1 MTTLKYLRHSIL
13 IACFLNLIFALTHW
27 AGIASDHLLIATNYG
42 LSALIILIVL
52 LNTIVLTHHPTIM
65 LPPATTNLADQLC
78 CPTDCLSD
86 RVVMSIVHI
95 GCVLSSLIAN

>member
-42 LSALIILIVL
+42 LSALIILMVL
-52 LNTIVLTHHPTIM
+52 LNTIVLTHHPTIIQQIW
-65 LPPATTNLADQLC
+65 LINFAAL
-78 CPTDCLSD
+78 
-86 RVVMSIVHI
+86 
-95 GCVLSSLIAN
+95 LIAFLTEWL

>member
-27 AGIASDHLLIATNYG
+27 ARHCQRPSVDRYKLRAQRPDYFNGFVEHDRFDTSSDNHA
-42 LSALIILIVL
+42 
-52 LNTIVLTHHPTIM
+52 
-65 LPPATTNLADQLC
+65 PPATTNLADQLC

>member
-27 AGIASDHLLIATNYG
+27 AGIASNHLLIATNYG
-42 LSALIILIVL
+42 LSALIILMVL

-65 LPPATTNLADQLC
+65 LPQRQQIWLINFAAL
-78 CPTDCLSD
+78 
-86 RVVMSIVHI
+86 
-95 GCVLSSLIAN
+95 LIAFLTEWL